1 MRSGLDSSRG
11 ATLAAFT
18 AGAAAVAAF
27 APLQWWPLAPLAL
40 ALLFHLWL
48 GTDSPRRAAL
58 LGFLFGLAYF
68 GVGVSW
74 IYVSLHDFGAMPAPL
89 ALIAT
94 ALYCAYLA
102 LFPALVGSLQARLA
116 AGPAVRLLLLIPA
129 LWTLAE
135 WLRGWLLT
143 GFPWL
148 AAGYSQVDTPL
159 AGFAPLLGV
168 YGVSFALA
176 VLAGLIVLLTAG
188 TGTARTR
195 VAAGSGIVL
204 MLVAAGALRAVEW
217 TAPAGDPLKVAL
229 VQGNIAQSL
238 KFEPSRYAGTLGT
251 YLRLVEGT
259 DARLI
264 VLPETAIPRF
274 LNAIDARYL
283 ERLAEHARRHHG
295 DLLLGVPMA
304 DRAGRYYNSVV
315 TLGASPAQSYSKT
328 HLVPLGEF
336 VPSEFGWIVRVLRI
350 PLSDFSRGPEH
361 PEPLAVAGQRVA
373 VNICYEDAFGE
384 EIVRQLPQA
393 TLLANVS
400 NVAWFGDSLAP
411 EQHLQISRM
420 RALETGRSMLRATN
434 TGVTAIIDQRGAV
447 VARLPGYTEDVLIG
461 DVQPYSGATPYT
473 RYGNVPVLILAALL
487 VLAALLFALRRKYAV
502 LTSNC
507 DGSALETEQY
517 LGGD

>member
-1 MRSGLDSSRG
+1 MRLAPDSPRG
-11 ATLAAFT
+11 AALAAAA

-48 GTDSPRRAAL
+48 GTESPRRAAL
-58 LGFLFGLAYF
+58 LGFLFGLGYF

-74 IYVSLHDFGAMPAPL
+74 LYVSLHDFGGMPAPL
-89 ALIAT
+89 AALAT

-102 LFPALVGSLQARLA
+102 LFPALVGSLQARLGA
-116 AGPAVRLLLLIPA
+116 PAVVRLVLVIPG
-129 LWTLAE
+129 LWVLAE

-148 AAGYSQVDTPL
+148 SVGYSQIDTPL
-159 AGFAPLLGV
+159 AGFAPLVGV
-168 YGVSFALA
+168 YGVSFAL
-176 VLAGLIVLLTAG
+176 VLLAGLIVLLVAG
-188 TGTARTR
+188 GRRTR
-195 VAAGSGIVL
+195 IGAAAGIVAL
-204 MLVAAGALRAVEW
+204 LAAGAALRAVEW
-217 TAPAGDPLKVAL
+217 TAPSGNPLKVAL

-238 KFEPSRYAGTLGT
+238 KFEPGRYAGTLAA

-259 DARLI
+259 QARLI

-274 LNAIDARYL
+274 LAAIDARYL
-283 ERLAEHARRHHG
+283 DRLAQHARRQDG

-315 TLGASPAQSYSKT
+315 TLGAAPPQSYSKS

-336 VPSEFGWIVRVLRI
+336 VPPEFGWIVRVLRI
-350 PLSDFSRGPEH
+350 PLSDFSRGPDH
-361 PEPLAVAGQRVA
+361 PEPLAVAGERVA

-384 EIVRQLPQA
+384 EIIRQLPQA

-411 EQHLQISRM
+411 EQHLEISRM
-420 RALETGRSMLRATN
+420 RALETGRTMLRATN
-434 TGVTAIIDQRGAV
+434 TGVTAIIDPGGRIA
-447 VARLPGYTEDVLIG
+447 ARLPQFTEGVLEGTVQGY
-461 DVQPYSGATPYT
+461 A
-473 RYGNVPVLILAALL
+473 
-487 VLAALLFALRRKYAV
+487 
-502 LTSNC
+502 
-507 DGSALETEQY
+507 
-517 LGGD
+517 